1 MSSLSAAV
9 LQVLQGG
16 HLRKFFA
23 VRRNLLVAEGSVAMC
38 GKCWCHK
45 TMTICYAFF
54 EDLRAQCQRMP
65 ELSHWSVSRLPD
77 TRLVVYPTRQVSPL
91 QQGPGVAGVAGVSR
105 SSGRLAMPVASS
117 KEGVKEKLLTALQTH
132 SESAEGDLQK
142 YLASKYVTNEQ
153 KAALR
158 EETIDFFALVAGA
171 NAPEKLGKWS
181 KVHHLLCQVE
191 SMVLSECAA

>member
-1 MSSLSAAV
+1 
-9 LQVLQGG
+9 
-16 HLRKFFA
+16 
-23 VRRNLLVAEGSVAMC
+23 MC

-45 TMTICYAFF
+45 TMTICFAFC

-91 QQGPGVAGVAGVSR
+91 QQGPGVAGVAGVSKSR
-105 SSGRLAMPVASS
+105 PRGRLDMPVASS
-117 KEGVKEKLLTALQTH
+117 KEGVKERLLTALQTH
-132 SESAEGDLQK
+132 AESAEGDLQK

-158 EETIDFFALVAGA
+158 EEMIDFFALVAGA
-171 NAPEKLGKWS
+171 DAPEKLGKWLQA
-181 KVHHLLCQVE
+181 HLLCRVE

>member
-1 MSSLSAAV
+1 
-9 LQVLQGG
+9 
-16 HLRKFFA
+16 
-23 VRRNLLVAEGSVAMC
+23 
-38 GKCWCHK
+38 
-45 TMTICYAFF
+45 
-54 EDLRAQCQRMP
+54 
-65 ELSHWSVSRLPD
+65 
-77 TRLVVYPTRQVSPL
+77 
-91 QQGPGVAGVAGVSR
+91 
-105 SSGRLAMPVASS
+105 MPVASS

-171 NAPEKLGKWS
+171 DAPEKLGKWLQA
-181 KVHHLLCQVE
+181 HLLCRVE